1 VIEGTKVTPDRIYVN
16 TSACRAAMAI
26 RAYIKQMSARIKL
39 LRHFDNRTSLHMR
52 YEVRAPSQEPSWAVE
67 AITENADRQ

>member
-1 VIEGTKVTPDRIYVN
+1 
-16 TSACRAAMAI
+16 MAI